1 MTSGAFISKN
11 LDLRPL
17 EKTEI
22 RKSIYQ
28 NFPSL
33 HVGDFDDKMERYRI
47 SPEEKTIRTGNK
59 FISSKKNILMGA
71 MADISCFSG
80 FFKKVDCISHSPSF
94 KNSPSIVPS

>member
-11 LDLRPL
+11 LDLRPRK
-17 EKTEI
+17 EGN

-28 NFPSL
+28 KFPSL
-33 HVGDFDDKMERYRI
+33 PVGDFDDKMARYRI

-59 FISSKKNILMGA
+59 FSSSKKSNVMGA

-80 FFKKVDCISHSPSF
+80 FFQKVDCISHSPSF
-94 KNSPSIVPS
+94 KNTPSIVPS

>member
-22 RKSIYQ
+22 RKTIYQ

-33 HVGDFDDKMERYRI
+33 HVGDFDDKMARYRI

-59 FISSKKNILMGA
+59 FISSKKNNLMGA

-80 FFKKVDCISHSPSF
+80 FFKKLIAYLTLL
-94 KNSPSIVPS
+94 I